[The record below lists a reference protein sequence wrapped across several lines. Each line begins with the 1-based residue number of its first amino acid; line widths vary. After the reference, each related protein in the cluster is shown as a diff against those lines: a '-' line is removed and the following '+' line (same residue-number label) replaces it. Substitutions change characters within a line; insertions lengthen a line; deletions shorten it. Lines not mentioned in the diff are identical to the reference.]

1 MQQRGKF
8 KAGLSNLG
16 LGLDISIV
24 DYRIRSVLQV
34 HNIHR
39 ETLGSVKLSKLRLAS
54 ICDEA
59 KRSSFDNDKNKMTN
73 IQTIPRNMP
82 INFEPKWLN
91 LKPKL
96 DTYPMSLISSK
107 KHTKKCKFECI
118 MIITDRFYRRGTF
131 LGLHAMAIKWA
142 ILIIGNHNQ

>member
-34 HNIHR
+34 HYIHR

-107 KHTKKCKFECI
+107 KHKKNVNSSA
-118 MIITDRFYRRGTF
+118 
-131 LGLHAMAIKWA
+131 L
-142 ILIIGNHNQ
+142 